1 MLNPEI
7 FRANDIRG
15 IAETDL
21 NSEAAETIGLGFGTM
36 IRRQGIHRIT
46 VGADVRT
53 HSPRVKGAFIKG
65 LLATGCH
72 VIDIGTIPTPVSYF
86 SAFNV
91 DTEATAVITASHNP
105 SDYNGVKLGIGK
117 GTIFGQAIQDL
128 LAICQ
133 AGEFEQGQGKLE
145 ELDVSS
151 MYTAWMREN
160 FAHIA
165 KNPLKVVVDPA
176 NATGALFFPQLLED
190 LGQQVSRLYCEVDGT
205 FPNHH
210 PDPTVPENVEDM
222 KKLVIEQGADLGL
235 GFDGDSDRI
244 GVLDDLGRM
253 VPGDLLTALFA
264 REILKEKPG
273 APICFEV
280 KSSQAL
286 AEVVSA
292 HGGQPIMWKVGH
304 SFLKTKMKELNAP
317 LAGEVSGHMFFAD
330 RYFGYDDAFY
340 CALRVIE
347 LVQKSGKKLSEL
359 VDELPKY
366 VATPELRV
374 ECAND
379 TIKREMAEKAVAH
392 FKASGLEVN
401 DLDGVRVMFG
411 DGWGLVR
418 ASNTQPVLVTR
429 FEARTPERLEEI
441 KESVFDVLRQFGPVV
456 LGGH

>member
-1 MLNPEI
+1 MLNAEI

-21 NSEAAETIGLGFGTM
+21 NSGAAELIGQGFGTM
-36 IRRQGIHRIT
+36 IRRQGLSKIT
-46 VGADVRT
+46 VGSDVRT
-53 HSPRVKGAFIKG
+53 HSPRVKAAFIQG
-65 LLATGCH
+65 LLSTGCQ

-86 SAFNV
+86 SAFNT
-91 DTEATAVITASHNP
+91 DCEATAVITASHNP
-105 SDYNGVKLGIGK
+105 SEYNGIKLGIGK
-117 GTIFGQAIQDL
+117 GTIFGEAIQDL
-128 LAICQ
+128 LKICQ
-133 AGEFEQGQGKLE
+133 SGVFEQGQGSVTT
-145 ELDVSS
+145 LDVTS
-151 MYTAWMREN
+151 MYMDWMRSN
-160 FAHIA
+160 FAHLA
-165 KNPLKVVVDPA
+165 QSPLKIGIDPA
-176 NATGALFFPQLLED
+176 NATGALFFPQLAKD
-190 LGQQVSRLYCEVDGT
+190 LGQETLELYCDVDGT

-210 PDPTVPENVEDM
+210 PDPTVPENVAE
-222 KKLVIEQGADLGL
+222 LSRIVLEQKADLGL

-244 GVLDDLGRM
+244 GVIDDLGRM

-264 REILKEKPG
+264 REILKTQPG

-304 SFLKTKMKELNAP
+304 SFLKTKMKELKAP

-347 LVQKSGKKLSEL
+347 LVQQSGKKLSEL

-366 VATPELRV
+366 IATPELRV
-374 ECAND
+374 ECEND
-379 TIKREMAEKAVAH
+379 TVKREMAEKAVAH
-392 FKASGLEVN
+392 FKASGMEVN

>member
-1 MLNPEI
+1 MLNAEI

-21 NSEAAETIGLGFGTM
+21 NSPAAELIGKGFGSM
-36 IRRQGIHRIT
+36 IRRQGLSKIT

-53 HSPRVKGAFIKG
+53 HSPRVKKAFIDG
-65 LLATGCH
+65 LLSTGCQ

-86 SAFNV
+86 SAFNT

-105 SDYNGVKLGIGK
+105 SDYNGIKLGIGK

-133 AGEFEQGQGKLE
+133 SGSFEVGSGTLTS
-145 ELDVSS
+145 LDVTS
-151 MYTAWMREN
+151 MYIQWMQEN
-160 FAHIA
+160 FAHLS
-165 KNPLKVVVDPA
+165 KKPLTVGIDPA
-176 NATGALFFPQLLED
+176 NATGALFFPQLAES
-190 LGQQVSRLYCEVDGT
+190 LGQKVLPLYCDVDGT

-210 PDPTVPENVEDM
+210 PDPTVPENVAELS
-222 KKLVIEQGADLGL
+222 KLVQSQNADLGL

-244 GVLDDLGRM
+244 GVIDDLGRM

-264 REILKEKPG
+264 REILREQPG

-304 SFLKTKMKELNAP
+304 SFLKTKMKEVKAP

-347 LVQKSGKKLSEL
+347 LVQNSGKKLSEL
-359 VDELPKY
+359 VNELPQY
-366 VATPELRV
+366 LATPELRV
-374 ECAND
+374 ECEND